1 MSCTPISVAIAVLT
15 PDDQREI
22 RFGLTRNCN
31 ADATA
36 FWVIDFTLCQLRNG
50 EMKPRVTVHVTV
62 GAEKSQRAESLAA
75 SQALSPA
82 KLSLLENQIADRAA
96 SVPKK
101 KAAKDPVLKDLLL
114 RVL

>member
-1 MSCTPISVAIAVLT
+1 VSCIPVSIAIAVLT

-31 ADATA
+31 SDGSAV
-36 FWVIDFTLCQLRNG
+36 WVIDFILCQLRNG
-50 EMKPRVTVHVTV
+50 EMKPRVAAHVTV
-62 GAEKSQRAESLAA
+62 GEDKSGRAESLAA
-75 SQALSPA
+75 SQTLSPA

-101 KAAKDPVLKDLLL
+101 KAATDSVLKDLLL
-114 RVL
+114 RLL

>member
-1 MSCTPISVAIAVLT
+1 MSCTPISVVIAVLT

-22 RFGLTRNCN
+22 RLGLTRNCN
-31 ADATA
+31 SDASP

-50 EMKPRVTVHVTV
+50 EMKPRVTAKVTV
-62 GAEKSQRAESLAA
+62 GEEKSQRAESLAA
-75 SQALSPA
+75 SKSLSPA

-96 SVPKK
+96 SISKK
-101 KAAKDPVLKDLLL
+101 KAAQDPVLKDLLL

>member
-1 MSCTPISVAIAVLT
+1 MSCIPVSIAIAVLT

-31 ADATA
+31 PDGSAV
-36 FWVIDFTLCQLRNG
+36 WVIDFTLCRLRNG

-62 GAEKSQRAESLAA
+62 GDDKSGRAESLAA
-75 SQALSPA
+75 SQTLSPA

-101 KAAKDPVLKDLLL
+101 KAATDSVLKDLLL
-114 RVL
+114 RLL